1 MTIKDIANLAGVSIS
16 TVSKIVNNK
25 AENINIE
32 TKNRVLKIVKEYN
45 YTPYGAAK
53 SISSART
60 FLIGVLLKRTSQ
72 MHLMLNGILQTAQK
86 HGYNVLICDSA
97 DNPKQELKH
106 ITALCRHKIDGVLWE
121 PVCEESLSQA
131 RHFKEQNIPISYIN
145 SSFPQEAC
153 CLDFSQMGYAAAKKL
168 LDYRHTHICCLTKP
182 GSLRS
187 DMVFEGFKKCL
198 FDHEI
203 PYTEDRKISVFDPD
217 FYTQIS
223 RQGFTG
229 VVSTHFESAL
239 SLYEKVD
246 SFHYH
251 IPSDLSLVSLRED
264 GREAICFPRI
274 SSIRIPYERFGE
286 KACESLIARCEEQ
299 SEPEFALFEFGDL
312 LFDHEESISEPPS
325 CRYKKLVSVGSIN
338 MDITLNVEEPPSS
351 GSTIITTSS
360 CMALGG
366 KGANQAIASARLGRE
381 VTIIGKIG
389 NDYDSTMIY
398 DSLKKEQ
405 VLTLGLRRDSASI
418 TGKAYIHVQ
427 KDAESSITILPGANQ
442 NLFPEDISSREHLFE
457 GCGYCLIST
466 EIPVE
471 TCICAAETARKYG
484 AQTIVKPAA
493 LKTLPD
499 KLLKNTDI
507 FVPNRKE
514 AALLCPQ
521 ETEVDKQAAFFFS
534 LGCPVVI
541 ITLGHRGSYL
551 RTKDMACAFPAA
563 AFPSVDSTG
572 DADAFIAAL
581 ASYLTEGCP
590 LEKAIPIA
598 TYAAGFC
605 VSRTGVV
612 PALVD
617 KASLEN
623 HIRIAEPELLNFRV

>member
-1 MTIKDIANLAGVSIS
+1 M
-16 TVSKIVNNK
+16 
-25 AENINIE
+25 
-32 TKNRVLKIVKEYN
+32 
-45 YTPYGAAK
+45 
-53 SISSART
+53 
-60 FLIGVLLKRTSQ
+60 
-72 MHLMLNGILQTAQK
+72 
-86 HGYNVLICDSA
+86 
-97 DNPKQELKH
+97 
-106 ITALCRHKIDGVLWE
+106 
-121 PVCEESLSQA
+121 
-131 RHFKEQNIPISYIN
+131 
-145 SSFPQEAC
+145 
-153 CLDFSQMGYAAAKKL
+153 
-168 LDYRHTHICCLTKP
+168 
-182 GSLRS
+182 
-187 DMVFEGFKKCL
+187 
-198 FDHEI
+198 
-203 PYTEDRKISVFDPD
+203 
-217 FYTQIS
+217 
-223 RQGFTG
+223 
-229 VVSTHFESAL
+229 
-239 SLYEKVD
+239 
-246 SFHYH
+246 
-251 IPSDLSLVSLRED
+251 
-264 GREAICFPRI
+264 
-274 SSIRIPYERFGE
+274 
-286 KACESLIARCEEQ
+286 
-299 SEPEFALFEFGDL
+299 
-312 LFDHEESISEPPS
+312 
-325 CRYKKLVSVGSIN
+325 
-338 MDITLNVEEPPSS
+338 
-351 GSTIITTSS
+351 
-360 CMALGG
+360 
-366 KGANQAIASARLGRE
+366 
-381 VTIIGKIG
+381 
-389 NDYDSTMIY
+389 
-398 DSLKKEQ
+398 
-405 VLTLGLRRDSASI
+405 
-418 TGKAYIHVQ
+418 Q

-572 DADAFIAAL
+572 GADAFIAAL